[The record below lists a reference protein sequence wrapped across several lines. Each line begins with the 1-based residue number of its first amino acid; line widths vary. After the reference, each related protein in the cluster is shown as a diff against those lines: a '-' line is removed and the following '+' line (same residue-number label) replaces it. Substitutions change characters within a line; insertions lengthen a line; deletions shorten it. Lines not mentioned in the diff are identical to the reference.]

1 MFNIE
6 KILSVITIVFCI
18 VAIIVMLFG
27 LRVEIVIAAVSGII
41 ALIALQANIREG
53 EATRKHNKLSVQPL
67 LTCAHDFK
75 KNGNI
80 TYVKFDILNSGTGPA
95 IIKNF
100 ISEVDGKE
108 LTRNDIKEYYK
119 FFDVNTQGFKK
130 MLVGFTGPDSII
142 RVGEQ
147 QNLWTFEYD
156 RTTHNADFIDRMK
169 LVIEYQSIY
178 RDRVFT
184 YSPEEL
190 K

>member
-6 KILSVITIVFCI
+6 KILSGITIVFCI
-18 VAIIVMLFG
+18 VAITVMLFG

-67 LTCAHDFK
+67 LTCAHDFRK
-75 KNGNI
+75 KGNI
-80 TYVKFDILNSGTGPA
+80 RYVEFDLLNSGTGPA

-100 ISEVDGKE
+100 ILEVDGKE
-108 LTRNDIKEYYK
+108 LTRNDVKEYSK
-119 FFDVNTQGFKK
+119 FFNSNTQGFRK

-142 RVGEQ
+142 RVGDPS
-147 QNLWTFEYD
+147 NLWTFEYD
-156 RTTHNADFIDRMK
+156 KTTHNADFIDRVK

-178 RDRVFT
+178 RDEIFT
-184 YSPEEL
+184 CKL
-190 K
+190 